1 MKTFNE
7 FVDHKTREARKHLGI
22 IKKVLEAHGKHVA
35 DHRDEEE
42 PYIFLRGE
50 GGSSF
55 DGVRIYNIAGSMA
68 YRIQREE
75 ATHPYGRSYPL
86 DIEEMFSDYLSDEK
100 DEKKAGKKVM
110 KAITEEFDN
119 FFQKSAEAEEELKQG
134 EFDHP
139 VDPMGRVA
147 VKTTGTDY
155 ANQVQ
160 GWTHSTTSGGG

>member
-55 DGVRIYNIAGSMA
+55 DGVRIYNIAGS
-68 YRIQREE
+68 I
-75 ATHPYGRSYPL
+75 
-86 DIEEMFSDYLSDEK
+86 
-100 DEKKAGKKVM
+100 AGKKVM